1 MQLQRLLYSDTGRN
15 IISIVLGIGLAALF
29 QKVCKDKDCIVF
41 SGPVITEIDGKTF
54 QHGEKCYKYDILS
67 TPCDKNKRTIE
78 MSSHHQNIFSFLPWK
93 KE

>member
-29 QKVCKDKDCIVF
+29 QKVCKDKDCVVF
-41 SGPVITEIDGKTF
+41 NGPIISEVDGKIF
-54 QHGEKCYKYDILS
+54 QHGEKCYRYDISS
-67 TPCDKNKRTIE
+67 TSCDKNKKVIP
-78 MSSHHQNIFSFLPWK
+78 MSSYTNILSFLPWK